1 MQEPSESCRCGA
13 RQLESAF
20 ELALEQPAEG
30 KDERFD
36 FYMINPIRALLS
48 RQSRKPPVMR

>member
-1 MQEPSESCRCGA
+1 MNLSV
-13 RQLESAF
+13 

-30 KDERFD
+30 KADRFD
-36 FYMINPIRALLS
+36 FYMNIIGALLS